1 MSRARMRKR
10 LVATFASAL
19 CVCGGVG
26 LWLTGG
32 TASAAPSSSSSANAP
47 TLPTAAST
55 VPGSTS
61 TTYPTASITSATTRP
76 ASPASPVHTSADAP
90 DVAAQP
96 QDSGT
101 SASGSGTLKAPG
113 ILRGAWLSPAQLP
126 DVGLSR
132 PWTVSSPA
140 RARTLA
146 EDVWV
151 PMCPGV
157 GGETSWLVEDYSAGT
172 AQASQQTLLFTS
184 AAQAQQAYRQM
195 TAELEGCQAL
205 SRRMQVAQG
214 VPATAVVSETYQTPD
229 ASSSSWR
236 RVWDGVSTPISTP
249 GAQTDLEYLAR
260 SGAAVTVLDLT
271 LPGTNGA
278 RPSAAETA
286 ALLSALTTALGDY
299 ADGGS

>member
-1 MSRARMRKR
+1 MSRTRLRKR
-10 LVATFASAL
+10 LAATFAGAL
-19 CVCGGVG
+19 CVCGCGVG
-26 LWLTGG
+26 LWLTGGG
-32 TASAAPSSSSSANAP
+32 TASAAPSSSASANAP
-47 TLPTAAST
+47 RLPTAAST

-61 TTYPTASITSATTRP
+61 TAYPTASVTSATTRP
-76 ASPASPVHTSADAP
+76 ASPVRTSADEP

-101 SASGSGTLKAPG
+101 SAPGSGTLKAPG

-126 DVGLSR
+126 DAGLSL

-157 GGETSWLVEDYSAGT
+157 DGETSWLVEDYSAGT
-172 AQASQQTLLFTS
+172 AQASQQTLLFAS
-184 AAQAQQAYRQM
+184 ATQAQQAYRQM
-195 TAELEGCQAL
+195 TADLEGCQAL

-214 VPATAVVSETYQTPD
+214 APATALVSETYQTPD

-249 GAQTDLEYLAR
+249 GAQTDLEYLAT
-260 SGAAVTVLDLT
+260 SGAAVIMLDLT
-271 LPGTNGA
+271 LPGTNDA
-278 RPSAAETA
+278 PPSAAEAA
-286 ALLSALTTALGDY
+286 ALLSALTTALGGY